1 MSVAAA
7 GADRAAVRQ
16 RRGLLITLLAISVLL
31 NLGFVVGAAWTWW
44 HAPAFGA
51 AGFEQRYRRIASE
64 LDLDPQQQQAFDKY
78 LAAMRGRFDN
88 VRRQVG
94 PLIGAAWAELAK
106 PQADGAQALRLFGEA
121 ADKRRELQREAAAQ
135 TVEFLSVLSPAQRSK
150 FVAIAGERRGAWGR
164 H

>member
-1 MSVAAA
+1 
-7 GADRAAVRQ
+7 
-16 RRGLLITLLAISVLL
+16 
-31 NLGFVVGAAWTWW
+31 
-44 HAPAFGA
+44 
-51 AGFEQRYRRIASE
+51 
-64 LDLDPQQQQAFDKY
+64 
-78 LAAMRGRFDN
+78 MRGRFDN